1 MNAKL
6 ELTTDEAQELDLLVK
21 RALRMCEVDL
31 HHSRAFSYKD
41 TVKTRMALLNQIQL
55 KLEACV
61 RQAAG

>member
-31 HHSRAFSYKD
+31 HHSRVFSYKD
-41 TVKTRMALLNQIQL
+41 VVKTRMALLNQILL
-55 KLEACV
+55 KLEAGV